1 MERLRVCGSV
11 AKKIQHHYPKLL
23 SFTVKHGK
31 TFLSDQIKKL
41 ETCENASPYDIY
53 FWYLARLFNQR
64 TGQKAYPSGGIKIYT
79 NL

>member
-11 AKKIQHHYPKLL
+11 TKKIQHHYPELL

-53 FWYLARLFNQR
+53 F
-64 TGQKAYPSGGIKIYT
+64 
-79 NL
+79 